1 MALGSCPNLCTAAEL
16 SKHTDAMHDKVQ
28 GVGWDGM
35 RWDRPERGNKIGKKG
50 DEKKINLRNSV
61 KGRKWVG

>member
-1 MALGSCPNLCTAAEL
+1 
-16 SKHTDAMHDKVQ
+16 MHDKVQ